1 MEELNTQYVKR
12 TQKERIIVYP
22 SSLQQQE
29 IESGFI
35 TKSDAM
41 HKYGIQGNATITR
54 WCRKYGNFA
63 DYSLKSSSFMKTP
76 EQRIYTL

>member
-1 MEELNTQYVKR
+1 
-12 TQKERIIVYP
+12 
-22 SSLQQQE
+22 
-29 IESGFI
+29 
-35 TKSDAM
+35 M